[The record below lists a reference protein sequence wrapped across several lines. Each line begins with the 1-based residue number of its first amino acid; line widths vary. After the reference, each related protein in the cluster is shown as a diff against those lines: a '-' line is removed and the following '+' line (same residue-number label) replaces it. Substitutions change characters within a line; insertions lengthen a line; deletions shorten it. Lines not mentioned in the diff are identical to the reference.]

1 MVLILI
7 FYNDPACFQ
16 LVKLIPEKI
25 MDSTSIVEKIM
36 RDFADSTRLTGSQ
49 EIPRRYLWTDAF
61 AVCNFLELYSR
72 TDNDKWLQLAL
83 DLVDQV
89 HNVLGR
95 HREDDA
101 RSGWISGLT
110 EEEGQRHPAIGGLRI
125 GKPRNERGKKG
136 LFNEQEE
143 WNRDGQYY
151 HYLTKWMHALDRVA
165 HFTGEQVYNK
175 WAVELARTAHA
186 AFVYTVQPG
195 MKRMHWKM
203 SIDLSTPQVASMG
216 LHDPLDGLLTYKQ
229 LEATAGRFSEA
240 EKSCLDSEIADMKM
254 LCQGKRWVTEDPLGL
269 GGLLGDVHRIM
280 QLNMKHGFDQEDL
293 LMEVL
298 EASVE
303 GLNILASE
311 RIWQLGADYRLPFR
325 ELGLA
330 IGLHAV
336 KKMKHATVEHPDLL
350 PDYEEFRLHIDQ
362 LGGYVSLSEF
372 IKSFWLEPGH
382 QEVPTW
388 TQHQDINSVMLA
400 TSLAP
405 DTFLEL

>member
-1 MVLILI
+1 
-7 FYNDPACFQ
+7 
-16 LVKLIPEKI
+16 
-25 MDSTSIVEKIM
+25 MDSTSIVETIM
-36 RDFADSTRLTGSQ
+36 GDFADSTKLTGSQ
-49 EIPRRYLWTDAF
+49 DLPRRYLWTDAF

-83 DLVDQV
+83 DLVGQV
-89 HNVLGR
+89 HRVLGR
-95 HREDDA
+95 HREDDV
-101 RSGWISGLT
+101 RSGWISKLT
-110 EEEGQRHPAIGGLRI
+110 EEEGQRHPTIGGLRI
-125 GKPRNERGKKG
+125 GKPINERGKKG

-165 HFTGEQVYNK
+165 HFTGEPVYNK

-229 LEATAGRFSEA
+229 LQETARRFSEA
-240 EKSCLDSEIADMKM
+240 ERSSLDAEIADMEM
-254 LCQGKRWVTEDPLGL
+254 LCQGKSWVTEDPLGL
-269 GGLLGDVHRIM
+269 GGLLGDVYRIM
-280 QLNMKHGFDQEDL
+280 QLNMKHDFGQADL
-293 LMEVL
+293 LMEL
-298 EASVE
+298 LGASVE
-303 GLNILASE
+303 GLNTLASE
-311 RIWQLGADYRLPFR
+311 RIWQLSADYRLPFR

-330 IGLHAV
+330 IGLQAV
-336 KKMKHATVEHPDLL
+336 KRMKYTIVEQPDLL
-350 PDYEEFRLHIDQ
+350 PDFEQVRLYMDQ
-362 LGGYVSLSEF
+362 LGNYIPLSEF
-372 IKSFWLEPGH
+372 LNSFWLEPAH
-382 QEVPTW
+382 HEVQTW
-388 TQHQDINSVMLA
+388 TEHYDINSVMLA